1 MFKVIPACPWIRD
14 SYKFY
19 STKELSKNCPT
30 MYFLRFLTRR
40 NYIQRHSLR
49 VYTSTP
55 RCQHVLESNMNGG
68 AAILDKAILALPLP
82 LNLLLWLSAWL
93 GNTSKTERNR
103 MFQG

>member
-1 MFKVIPACPWIRD
+1 
-14 SYKFY
+14 
-19 STKELSKNCPT
+19 

-68 AAILDKAILALPLP
+68 AAILDKATLALPLP
-82 LNLLLWLSAWL
+82 LNLLLWLSAWVRVKYDVSML
-93 GNTSKTERNR
+93 SAVR
-103 MFQG
+103 FALFCSI